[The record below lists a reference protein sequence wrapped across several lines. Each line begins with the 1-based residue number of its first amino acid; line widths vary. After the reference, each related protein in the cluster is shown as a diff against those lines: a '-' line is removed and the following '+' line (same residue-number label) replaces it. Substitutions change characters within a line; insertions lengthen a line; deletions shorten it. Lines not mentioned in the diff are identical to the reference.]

1 MKGSEGRGPP
11 NNTAPSLSLP
21 RWRRVGTGL
30 LPPAGGGWEGGNP
43 VAPFSARGRVWEG
56 AALTQECGETGF
68 PHAPAPPG
76 DRETGFPQT
85 PTRWEGLGGRSPP
98 RKDVRL
104 VGARREPHGGLV

>member
-56 AALTQECGETGF
+56 AALTQGDGETRF
-68 PHAPAPPG
+68 PHPPHPVFRG
-76 DRETGFPQT
+76 GQNVWAQTGVMA
-85 PTRWEGLGGRSPP
+85 LGCAGWPSPP
-98 RKDVRL
+98 SPL
-104 VGARREPHGGLV
+104 PHTGEG